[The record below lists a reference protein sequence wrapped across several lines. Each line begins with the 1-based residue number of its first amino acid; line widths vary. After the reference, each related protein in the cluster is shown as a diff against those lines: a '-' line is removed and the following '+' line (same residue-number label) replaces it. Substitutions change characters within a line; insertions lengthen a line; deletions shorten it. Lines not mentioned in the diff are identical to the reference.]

1 MKTLYDSIDSLVAE
15 ELKIDIN
22 TYIRIIECECTED
35 EAEFIIMTIMEG
47 DSANFQKAKD
57 AFYQYL

>member
-1 MKTLYDSIDSLVAE
+1 MILNTLDSLIAE

-35 EAEFIIMTIMEG
+35 EAEFIIMTIIEG
-47 DSANFQKAKD
+47 DSANLQKSKD
-57 AFYQYL
+57 TFYQYL

>member
-1 MKTLYDSIDSLVAE
+1 MKMILNTLDSLIAE

-35 EAEFIIMTIMEG
+35 EAEFIIMTIIEG
-47 DSANFQKAKD
+47 DSANLQKSKD
-57 AFYQYL
+57 TFYQYL

>member
-1 MKTLYDSIDSLVAE
+1 MKTLYDSMDSLVAE

-22 TYIRIIECECTED
+22 TYIRIIECECTGD
-35 EAEFIIMTIMEG
+35 EAEFIIMTIIEG

>member
-1 MKTLYDSIDSLVAE
+1 MKTLYDAIDSLVAE

-35 EAEFIIMTIMEG
+35 EAEFIIMTIIEG
-47 DSANFQKAKD
+47 DSANLQKAKD

>member
-1 MKTLYDSIDSLVAE
+1 MKTLYDSMDSLVAE

-35 EAEFIIMTIMEG
+35 EAEFIIMTIIEG

>member
-35 EAEFIIMTIMEG
+35 EAEFIIMTIIEG